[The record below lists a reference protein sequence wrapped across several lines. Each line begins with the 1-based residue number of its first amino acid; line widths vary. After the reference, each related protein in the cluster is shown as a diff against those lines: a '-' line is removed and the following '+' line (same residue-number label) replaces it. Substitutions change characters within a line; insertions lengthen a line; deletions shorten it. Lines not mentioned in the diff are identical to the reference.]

1 MTKARIVYIQKISLT
16 VKQDASSNASNH
28 ITVTQ
33 DAATGESTRIDKGTD
48 SYFELVLKSL
58 TDHIVSLENELQ
70 NKQYIIE
77 ELFKKAVK
85 ALVTA
90 SLPIVT
96 W

>member
-33 DAATGESTRIDKGTD
+33 DVATGESTRIDKGTD

-58 TDHIVSLENELQ
+58 TDHIVSLENELK
-70 NKQYIIE
+70 NKQYIMRNY
-77 ELFKKAVK
+77 LKKLSK
-85 ALVTA
+85 L
-90 SLPIVT
+90 L
-96 W
+96 